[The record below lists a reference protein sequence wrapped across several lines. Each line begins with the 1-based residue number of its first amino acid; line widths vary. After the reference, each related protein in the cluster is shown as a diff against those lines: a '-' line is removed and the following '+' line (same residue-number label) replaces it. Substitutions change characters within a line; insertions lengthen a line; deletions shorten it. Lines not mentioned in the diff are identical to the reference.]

1 MPNKLSSGDLKRA
14 SKLKIIAGQWR
25 SRQVLFAPTPG
36 LRPTGNRGRERLF
49 NWLGVD
55 IRGAHCADLFA
66 GSGALTFEAASRGAA
81 TCIAIDNHPLA
92 LQWLA
97 YNAQQLRAEQVQ
109 CRCGDSLELLKTPPA
124 RPMDVVFIDPPF
136 ALNCSSEVCH
146 KLEQYDWLAGNAMM
160 YIELPKDNEGF
171 YPPTNWQLWRQQI
184 NGDVDSRLYKRIEP
198 PS

>member
-1 MPNKLSSGDLKRA
+1 M
-14 SKLKIIAGQWR
+14 
-25 SRQVLFAPTPG
+25 PG
-36 LRPTGNRGRERLF
+36 LRPTGNRHRERLF

-55 IRGAHCADLFA
+55 IRGARCADLFA

-97 YNAQQLRAEQVQ
+97 YNAKQLQAEQVQ
-109 CRCGDSLELLKTPPA
+109 YRFGDSIELLKTPPVK
-124 RPMDVVFIDPPF
+124 PMDVVFIDPPF

-160 YIELPKDNEGF
+160 YVELPNDNEGF
-171 YPPTNWQLWRQQI
+171 HPPPNWQLWRQQI

-198 PS
+198 P